1 MKVMTLAEF
10 EARQQEYATAAAES
24 NPPEVEEHLSGIVQQ
39 LAATPNAVAYK
50 NFTGDHIEE
59 TTLLKDEF
67 NQTLNTNITETYA
80 PGVTSTLNET
90 APSINHQV
98 TLSDNQTLNVKNR
111 SETVYS
117 KNETQNINVTDWK
130 VYHKQFTQNIP
141 TKLTHQ
147 VTQSSQVTI
156 DKYEG
161 HIDVQRINADTY
173 TNNFGTQTFN
183 GPMQIHSSSSI
194 AIRGKNIIFGPDTS
208 ALDSFSNKDAKYF
221 PKVSG
226 KVFAEKVNLPPF
238 VTPRFFVKSVLSLE
252 GSIDAKGTEAVPL
265 TVDRHGVSLDLQTA
279 VGNYFSG
286 ASIIN
291 ITNLD
296 DLGVQTPAITVGYKN
311 GDFSFSNGVSF
322 RARAPY
328 VEVTY
333 TTTSEVTHAH
343 SQNWVF
349 SSTMNLALQVRFFLI
364 GKASQFLDVVN
375 ASENLL
381 NEFTGAV
388 KEVALRGIATQS
400 DFMGLS
406 SAQDGTAI
414 PILLRLMKLTLETEG
429 G

>member
-10 EARQQEYATAAAES
+10 EARQQEYAAAEAES

-67 NQTLNTNITETYA
+67 NQTLNTNITENYA
-80 PGVTSTLNET
+80 PGVTSTINET

-98 TLSDNQTLNVKNR
+98 TLNDSHTLNVKNM

-117 KNETQNINVTDWK
+117 KNEVQNINVTDWK
-130 VYHKQFTQNIP
+130 VYHKNFTQNIP

-286 ASIIN
+286 ASITD
-291 ITNLD
+291 ITSLNDPLSK
-296 DLGVQTPAITVGYKN
+296 TPTITVGYKN
-311 GDFSFSNGVSF
+311 GNISFTETITTSSPQYIYLEIIYAASTEVKNAHTQDWIFSTTMNTSLTARFYPIGKLSEFVNLANTSVEALSEFGQYIRTIVMTGISTQPELVGMQA
-322 RARAPY
+322 ARA
-328 VEVTY
+328 
-333 TTTSEVTHAH
+333 
-343 SQNWVF
+343 
-349 SSTMNLALQVRFFLI
+349 
-364 GKASQFLDVVN
+364 
-375 ASENLL
+375 
-381 NEFTGAV
+381 
-388 KEVALRGIATQS
+388 
-400 DFMGLS
+400 
-406 SAQDGTAI
+406 GTAM
-414 PILLRLMKLTLETEG
+414 PMLLRLVEFALVEE
-429 G
+429 

>member
-67 NQTLNTNITETYA
+67 NQTLNTNITENYA
-80 PGVTSTLNET
+80 PGVTSTINET

-98 TLSDNQTLNVKNR
+98 TLNESHTLNVKNM

-117 KNETQNINVTDWK
+117 KNEVQNINVTDWK
-130 VYHKQFTQNIP
+130 VYHKNLTQNIP

-156 DKYEG
+156 DKYQG
-161 HIDVQRINADTY
+161 NIGVQRINADTY

-226 KVFAEKVNLPPF
+226 RIFSQETELPLIMTKNF
-238 VTPRFFVKSVLSLE
+238 CIKSTLE
-252 GSIDAKGTEAVPL
+252 LQGSIEGKGSHAVPL
-265 TVDRHGVSLDLQTA
+265 TIDKNGVTMDFQGA
-279 VGNYFSG
+279 VKDYFGG
-286 ASIIN
+286 ASISSVTDLDNLSAQSPN
-291 ITNLD
+291 I
-296 DLGVQTPAITVGYKN
+296 VVGYKN
-311 GDFSFSNGVSF
+311 GNISFSNGAEIRNGNGCV
-322 RARAPY
+322 R
-328 VEVTY
+328 VTY
-333 TTTSEVTHAH
+333 ITSTEVENAH
-343 SQNWVF
+343 DKDWVF
-349 SSTMNLALQVRFFLI
+349 STTAQAILKARFYPI
-364 GKASQFLDVVN
+364 GKIGNFTQILEISETALTEFTASLK
-375 ASENLL
+375 ELL
-381 NEFTGAV
+381 LRGVAMDPQYTGAV
-388 KEVALRGIATQS
+388 AARAGV
-400 DFMGLS
+400 
-406 SAQDGTAI
+406 AI
-414 PILLRLMKLTLETEG
+414 PMLFRLVKFSLEEG
-429 G
+429 AV